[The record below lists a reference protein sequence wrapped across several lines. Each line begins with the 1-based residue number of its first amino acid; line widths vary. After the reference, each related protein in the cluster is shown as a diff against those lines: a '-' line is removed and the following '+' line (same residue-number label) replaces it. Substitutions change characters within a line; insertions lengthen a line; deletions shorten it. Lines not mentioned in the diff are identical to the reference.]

1 MTNYIRQIT
10 DKERENCRRKKVFTS
25 EARAR
30 VIGQS
35 KLEKH
40 GRDELYVYR
49 CPACAMFHLTTAKQT
64 TNTLGGPVTRGGL
77 GISREE
83 LKR

>member
-10 DKERENCRRKKVFTS
+10 DKERENCRQKLLFKS

-30 VIGQS
+30 VIGRS
-35 KLEKH
+35 KLEKN

-49 CPACAMFHLTTAKQT
+49 CPVCAMFHLTTAKQT
-64 TNTLGGPVTRGGL
+64 TNTLGGPITRDSL
-77 GISREE
+77 GI
-83 LKR
+83 